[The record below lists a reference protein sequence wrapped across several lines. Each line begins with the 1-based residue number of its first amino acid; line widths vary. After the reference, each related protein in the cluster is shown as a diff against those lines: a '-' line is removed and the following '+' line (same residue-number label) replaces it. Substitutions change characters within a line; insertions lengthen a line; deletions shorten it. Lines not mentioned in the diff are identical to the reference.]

1 MTPTKSSRQIEAEHL
16 KHDVVEEFVPTS
28 SRETSVQPEG
38 GNPAATDT
46 KSISS
51 WSETLLN
58 AYRQK
63 RKSPAKQR
71 PPDTRGEHNNADDNF
86 EILL

>member
-1 MTPTKSSRQIEAEHL
+1 VTPTKSSRQIEAEPQ
-16 KHDVVEEFVPTS
+16 KRDVLEESLPTS
-28 SRETSVQPEG
+28 SRETSEESKSGDQ
-38 GNPAATDT
+38 AAADT

-58 AYRQK
+58 AYRRK
-63 RKSPAKQR
+63 RQSTAKKH
-71 PPDTRGEHNNADDNF
+71 PPETRDEHNNADDNF